1 MTAVITMISNFLFLL
16 VIAGVGLSMMT
27 SPIGCFLVWRR
38 MSFFGDALA
47 HSALLGVGFGL
58 LLNLNIY
65 LGISIICVIVALVLT
80 LTSEKKGLSQDT
92 WLSIIS
98 YGALALG
105 IVLVNK
111 IPHVRVDPAN
121 YLFGDIL
128 TLQPLDLLWIYGCAI
143 GVWIFIY
150 YKWQPLLLLTLD
162 EGLAQAEG
170 VSVTSLKLNFML
182 VLALTVAI
190 SLKFVGAL
198 LVPALLVIPAA
209 SARNNARTP
218 EQMVGYT
225 FLFTFVSI
233 TGGLMLSIVFNLVT
247 GPSIVLTA
255 LSLFILNQLFVKA
268 R

>member
-1 MTAVITMISNFLFLL
+1 MMSEFIFLL
-16 VIAGVGLSMMT
+16 ITAGLGLSFMT
-27 SPIGCFLVWRR
+27 SPMGCFLVWRR

-65 LGISIICVIVALVLT
+65 FGISIICMIIALILT
-80 LTSEKKGLSQDT
+80 LTSERKGLSSDT

-98 YGALALG
+98 YSALALG
-105 IVLVNK
+105 IIIVGKLPN
-111 IPHVRVDPAN
+111 VRVDPAN

-128 TLQPLDLLWIYGCAI
+128 TLQPFDLLWIYGCAI
-143 GVWIFIY
+143 GVWVFIY

-198 LVPALLVIPAA
+198 LVPALLVIPSA

-225 FLFTFVSI
+225 LLFTFVSI
-233 TGGLMLSIVFNLVT
+233 TGGLILSIAFNLVT
-247 GPSIVLTA
+247 GPAIVLTA
-255 LSLFILNQLFVKA
+255 LFLFILNQLFAK
-268 R
+268 

>member
-1 MTAVITMISNFLFLL
+1 MTAATIIMMSNFLFLL
-16 VIAGVGLSMMT
+16 IVAGLGLSLMT
-27 SPIGCFLVWRR
+27 SPIGCFLIWRR

-58 LLNLNIY
+58 LLDLNIY
-65 LGISIICVIVALVLT
+65 LGISIICIIIALILT
-80 LTSEKKGLSQDT
+80 LTSERKGLSSDT

-98 YGALALG
+98 YSALALG
-105 IVLVNK
+105 IILINK
-111 IPHVRVDPAN
+111 LPHVRVDPAN

-143 GVWIFIY
+143 GVCIFIY
-150 YKWQPLLLLTLD
+150 RKWQPLLLLTLD

-198 LVPALLVIPAA
+198 LVPALLVIPSA
-209 SARNNARTP
+209 SARSNARTP
-218 EQMVGYT
+218 EQMIGYT
-225 FLFTFVSI
+225 LFFTFISI
-233 TGGLMLSIVFNLVT
+233 TGGLVLSIAFNLVA

-255 LSLFILNQLFVKA
+255 LSIFIVNHLFFK
-268 R
+268 

>member
-1 MTAVITMISNFLFLL
+1 MIAVVTTMISNFIFLL
-16 VIAGVGLSMMT
+16 IIAGMGLSLMT
-27 SPIGCFLVWRR
+27 SPMGCFLVWRR

-65 LGISIICVIVALVLT
+65 VGISIICMFVAIILT
-80 LTSEKKGLSQDT
+80 LTNEKKGLSSDT

-98 YGALALG
+98 YSALALG
-105 IVLVNK
+105 IILVNK
-111 IPHVRVDPAN
+111 LPNVRIDPAN

-143 GVWIFIY
+143 GVWVFIY

-170 VSVTSLKLNFML
+170 ISITSLKLNFML
-182 VLALTVAI
+182 ILALTVAI

-198 LVPALLVIPAA
+198 LVPALLVIPSAA
-209 SARNNARTP
+209 ARNNAKTP
-218 EQMVGYT
+218 EQMIGYT
-225 FLFTFVSI
+225 LLFTFISI
-233 TGGLMLSIVFNLVT
+233 TIGLILSIVFNLMT
-247 GPSIVLTA
+247 GPTIVLTS
-255 LSLFILNQLFVKA
+255 LFLFILNQIFVK
-268 R
+268 